1 MTDKHTLT
9 LDHQVKQSQT
19 VKRLTAKCSR
29 YRAGLERARDALLRI
44 WPTGAKSEHANAR
57 AAFEEIEK
65 ALNTEGEK

>member
-19 VKRLTAKCSR
+19 IKRLTAKCSR

-44 WPTGAKSEHANAR
+44 WPSGVKCEHAHAR
-57 AAFEEIEK
+57 TAFEEIEK
-65 ALNTEGEK
+65 ALNKENEP

>member
-29 YRAGLERARDALLRI
+29 YRAGLQRSRDLWLLI
-44 WPTGAKSEHANAR
+44 FPGGINCSHAHAR

-65 ALNTEGEK
+65 ALNAKGEQ